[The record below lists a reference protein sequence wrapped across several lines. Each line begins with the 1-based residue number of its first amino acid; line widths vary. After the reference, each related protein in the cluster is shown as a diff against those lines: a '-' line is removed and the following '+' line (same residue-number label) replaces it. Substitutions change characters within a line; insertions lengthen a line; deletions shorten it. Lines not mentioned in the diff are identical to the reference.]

1 MALLHTGSDILTYI
15 QTSCFSLTIKG
26 SASHPSFPGVSF
38 QDKESVLRI
47 TSDETVETVDSCA
60 DLSLVS
66 EIHKEHYHAYE
77 FQLIPLFFEQQRYE
91 IIIEPEENHTVE
103 FWHENYNIRNKVTPT
118 GRKGTLLTGEINFG
132 NDIGFSDLL
141 IKVDGNKVFKLTIEV
156 FPSKI
161 SYKDDYKAIVA
172 DITTEVYNLVF
183 DFLKK
188 TYSSF
193 DISTSQQSSMVEF
206 FAIIRKIYDEFVRA
220 ADMVLRNPHHQL
232 ISEHQVLPSHK
243 IKKTDTATVKWLE
256 RHPEYVVRDSDSRI
270 RCEKALGV
278 KKYVTYD
285 TKENRLVKYM
295 LSQTARRLNLFERL
309 YCKKD
314 KDIDSEV
321 VLIVDS
327 MIKGI
332 NRRCNTGVLKDIDA
346 AALNTGMS
354 LVFGM
359 APGYRELYR
368 CYLLLQHGLS
378 VSGNLFD
385 VSVKD
390 IAVLYEYWCFIKLN
404 SIMKKKYQL
413 ISQDIIKTSG
423 SGLSVTLKKGS
434 TSKVKYI
441 NPSTGERIILSYNP
455 TEQNLPTVPQI
466 PDNVLRVEKHGANTD
481 YEYVFDAKYRINPA
495 LPGSG
500 YLDKIPGPEVDT
512 INTMH
517 RYRDAIVYQSD
528 ASPYERTMFGAYVL
542 FPYHDEKQYMN
553 HRFYKSIK
561 QVNIGGLPFLPTATS
576 LVEELLEELVSDSSE
591 SAFERTTL
599 PRGIESRLAKVDWGK
614 RDVLVGSVKSSDQL
628 IAFLDNREFF
638 VESSFIKDDA
648 FPIRYVA
655 LYQGKAAFGAYAKV
669 EYYGEVKTVERVK
682 GTDIDINLDDR
693 QYYLFTIVKW
703 DKLSRPIE
711 PREVGSRIM
720 LTNLFLLQHSS
731 QVPELYLNSETEYRM
746 FYELKRR
753 TEANVL
759 NSNEIVEGIEVG
771 DFIISFDEGE
781 ILLSSEGKI
790 REKYAVLEFTKR
802 PNLVFRRILDSIHNR
817 SGDTS
822 IETKEVTYVEKPSA
836 F

>member
-1 MALLHTGSDILTYI
+1 MASLHTGSDILLYI

-38 QDKESVLRI
+38 QDKDSVLRI
-47 TSDETVETVDSCA
+47 TSDEAVETMDSCVVF
-60 DLSLVS
+60 DQVS
-66 EIHKEHYHAYE
+66 EIHKKHYHAYE
-77 FQLIPLFFEQQRYE
+77 FQLVPVFFEQQRYE
-91 IIIEPEENHTVE
+91 IIIEPEENHSVE

-132 NDIGFSDLL
+132 NDIGLSDLL
-141 IKVDGNKVFKLTIEV
+141 IKVDGNKHFKLTLEV

-193 DISTSQQSSMVEF
+193 DVSSSQQSSMVEF
-206 FAIIRKIYDEFVRA
+206 FAIIRKIYDEFLRA

-243 IKKTDTATVKWLE
+243 IKKTDTATIKWLE
-256 RHPEYVVRDSDSRI
+256 KHPESVMRGADSKI
-270 RCEKALGV
+270 RCDKALGV

-295 LSQTARRLNLFERL
+295 LSQTARRLNAFERL

-314 KDIDSEV
+314 KDIDTEIVS
-321 VLIVDS
+321 IVDS

-332 NRRCNTGVLKDIDA
+332 NRRSNSGVLKEIDA
-346 AALNTGMS
+346 AAVNTGMS

-378 VSGNLFD
+378 VSGSLFD
-385 VSVKD
+385 ISVKD

-404 SIMKKKYQL
+404 SIMKKKYEL
-413 ISQDIIKTSG
+413 VSQDIIKVSG
-423 SGLSVTLKKGS
+423 TGLSVTLKKGS
-434 TSKVKYI
+434 TSKVKYK

-466 PDNVLRVEKHGANTD
+466 PDNVLRVEKQGANTD

-561 QVNIGGLPFLPTATS
+561 QVNIGGLPFLPTATT
-576 LVEELLEELVSDSSE
+576 LVEDLLDELVSDSSE

-599 PRGIESRLAKVDWGK
+599 PRGIESRLAKVDWNR
-614 RDVLVGSVKSSDQL
+614 RDVLVGSVKSSDYLASFLNNRDYYIEASL
-628 IAFLDNREFF
+628 IKEN
-638 VESSFIKDDA
+638 A

-655 LYQGKAAFGAYAKV
+655 LYQGKAAFGTNAKV
-669 EYYGEVKTVERVK
+669 EYYGEVKTVERIK
-682 GTDIDINLDDR
+682 GTDIDSTLDDK
-693 QYYLFTIVKW
+693 QYYLFTIVEW
-703 DKLSRPIE
+703 NKLSRPIE

-720 LTNLFLLQHSS
+720 FTNLFLLQHSS
-731 QVPELYLNSETEYRM
+731 QVPELYLNSEAEYRM

-759 NSNEIVEGIEVG
+759 NSNEYVEGIEVG
-771 DFIISFDEGE
+771 DFLISFDEGE
-781 ILLSSEGKI
+781 ILLTSEGKI
-790 REKYAVLEFTKR
+790 REKYAVLEFSKR
-802 PNLVFRRILDSIHNR
+802 PNLVFRRILDFMNDHSSENN
-817 SGDTS
+817 
-822 IETKEVTYVEKPSA
+822 KESLEVIPSE
-836 F
+836 

>member
-47 TSDETVETVDSCA
+47 TSDETVDTVDSCTEF
-60 DLSLVS
+60 SLVS

-91 IIIEPEENHTVE
+91 IIIEPEEKHTVE

-193 DISTSQQSSMVEF
+193 DVSTSQQSSMVEF

-232 ISEHQVLPSHK
+232 ISEHKVLPSHK

-256 RHPEYVVRDSDSRI
+256 RHPEYVVRESDSRI
-270 RCEKALGV
+270 RCDKALGV
-278 KKYVTYD
+278 NKYVTYD

-295 LSQTARRLNLFERL
+295 LSQTARRLNAFERL

-321 VLIVDS
+321 VSIVDS

-332 NRRCNTGVLKDIDA
+332 NRRCNAGVLKDIDA

-561 QVNIGGLPFLPTATS
+561 QVNIGGLPFLPTATT
-576 LVEELLEELVSDSSE
+576 LVEDLLDELISDSSE

-599 PRGIESRLAKVDWGK
+599 PRGIESRLSKVDWSK
-614 RDVLVGSVKSSDQL
+614 RDVLVGSVKSPDQL
-628 IAFLDNREFF
+628 NDFLDKREFF

-655 LYQGKAAFGAYAKV
+655 LYQGKSTFGANAKV
-669 EYYGEVKTVERVK
+669 EYYGEVKTAERIN
-682 GTDIDINLDDR
+682 GTDIDIALDDK
-693 QYYLFTIVKW
+693 QYYLFTVVEWK
-703 DKLSRPIE
+703 KLPRPIE
-711 PREVGSRIM
+711 PREIGTRIM
-720 LTNLFLLQHSS
+720 FTNLFLLQHSS
-731 QVPELYLNSETEYRM
+731 QVPELYLNSEAEYRM

-759 NSNEIVEGIEVG
+759 NNNETVDGIEVG

-790 REKYAVLEFTKR
+790 RDKYAVLEFSKR
-802 PNLVFRRILDSIHNR
+802 PNLVFRRILDFMNDCSRDDAGN
-817 SGDTS
+817 
-822 IETKEVTYVEKPSA
+822 TKEADYVKPGSA